1 MRSAVRTAS
10 RVLVVLF
17 AMLLVVAP
25 LPAQADPVPPS
36 AGVLRV
42 GTEGVYQVY
51 SYHDDAGKL
60 TGYDVE
66 MITAIAEKIGRRI
79 EFVETPWDSMFAA
92 LESNRFDLVANQV
105 ASSTERAAKYDL
117 SDAYLQTGGSIM
129 VRKGDDSVKSLAD
142 IRGKVAA
149 QSVTSS
155 WSGVAEKAGA
165 KIEAVAGFTEAA
177 TLLAQGRVDVVVN
190 DTGVVRNYLAVN
202 PSAPVA
208 IAAETPD
215 KAESVFAARKGS
227 GLMPEINRGL
237 AEIRADGTAERI
249 SQKYF
254 GADREDP
261 HRSTTWDLVRRS
273 LVPMLQAALTKTLPL
288 TAISFVIGLAIALAA
303 ALARMSG
310 SRPLRAV
317 ARVYISVIRGT
328 PLLVQLFLI
337 FYGLPAIGLVFDPF
351 LAAVIAFS
359 LNVGGYAAEIIR
371 AAIGAV
377 PRGQWEAATT
387 IGMDYR
393 TSLRRIIL
401 PQAART
407 ATPPLANTLLS
418 LVKDSSLASAILV
431 TEMLRQAQILAAPTF
446 DFFVM
451 YLVAG
456 CYYWVICQVLSVFQ
470 SRLETRFERYVAR

>member
-1 MRSAVRTAS
+1 MRSAVRTAP
-10 RVLVVLF
+10 RVLLVLI

-36 AGVLRV
+36 GGVLRV

-66 MITAIAEKIGRRI
+66 MITAIADKAGMRV
-79 EFVETPWDSMFAA
+79 EFVETPWDSMFSA
-92 LESNRFDLVANQV
+92 LEANRLDLVANQV
-105 ASSTERAAKYDL
+105 AASPARAAKYDL
-117 SDAYLQTGGSIM
+117 SDSYSTASGSIL
-129 VRKGDDSVKSLAD
+129 VRKDDDAVKSLDD
-142 IRGKVAA
+142 IRGRLAA
-149 QSVTSS
+149 QSSTSS

-165 KIEAVAGFTEAA
+165 RIEPVAGFTEAA

-190 DTGVVRNYLAVN
+190 DTGVIRNYLAVN
-202 PSAPVA
+202 HTAPVK

-215 KAESVFAARKGS
+215 KSESVFAARKGS
-227 GLMPEINRGL
+227 GLMPAINRGL

-254 GADREDP
+254 GADSAAP
-261 HRSTTWDLVRRS
+261 KQSTTWDLVRRS
-273 LVPMLQAALTKTLPL
+273 LVPLLEAMVTKTLPL
-288 TAISFVIGLAIALAA
+288 TAISFAIGLVLALAV
-303 ALARMSG
+303 ALARMSA
-310 SRPLRAV
+310 RRLPRAL
-317 ARVYISVIRGT
+317 ATVYISVIRGT
-328 PLLVQLFLI
+328 PLLVQLVII
-337 FYGLPAIGLVFDPF
+337 FYGLPALGLVFDPF
-351 LAAVIAFS
+351 FAAVIAFS

-387 IGMDYR
+387 IGMDYS
-393 TSLRRIIL
+393 TALRRIIL

-418 LVKDSSLASAILV
+418 LVKDTSLASTILV
-431 TEMLRQAQILAAPTF
+431 TEVFRQAQIAAAPTF
-446 DFFVM
+446 DFLVM
-451 YLVAG
+451 YVVAA
-456 CYYWVICQVLSVFQ
+456 CYYWVVCQLLSVLQ
-470 SRLETRFERYVAR
+470 SHLENRFERYVAR